1 MMTYLVT
8 TAGSP
13 LCLIHCNHLIKVSG
27 LEGRKEAGEGGR
39 KGGKKKERGEEEG
52 REEGRREGGWEKRRK
67 RVRESREGGSRI
79 SSE

>member
-52 REEGRREGGWEKRRK
+52 REEGWEKRRK